1 MRTTEKIKRKL
12 RHCAFFSRLFSSDLD
27 RQSGKKFNLDK
38 FLTLISFVFLLIVV
52 VLPIAMIIYNVFF
65 YGGRI
70 DFSLFKNIVFDKEN
84 LHSILNT
91 VVIALSVTVLGTAVG
106 LFFAWL
112 LGRSD
117 IPLKGLM
124 RSLFTIPYMFPPFFG
139 AMAWDLLLS
148 PRGGY
153 FNSWYMSITGAE
165 TALFNINSLAGI
177 IFVEM
182 SYYFP
187 FVFMQVVSALER
199 MDPTLEE
206 SARIAGAKQSYVIR
220 KITLPLV
227 KPAIASGA
235 LLILTSS
242 LSHFGVPSI
251 LGFSQKIYTLPTRIY
266 DLINRSSGDFQ
277 GIREGGALS
286 VLLVA
291 VVMIALFLQRLVLR
305 SGSYDIIKGKS
316 MRPMLIK
323 LRGAK
328 IPLLILALG
337 FLVIVVLVPLIM
349 IFLVGLLK
357 AYGLPLNFAN
367 FTVNNYIQI
376 ISNNKM
382 VSDSI
387 INSVF
392 LSISSG
398 LICMGVGV
406 MIAYVI
412 TKIKPRGKAVLEVIS
427 VLPYSIPGIVLAI
440 GVILTW
446 SGKLYFNFYNSIWI
460 ILIAYMARYLA
471 FSMKSASASL
481 QQVHYS
487 LEDAARTCGASHSQ
501 SLKDITVPLIRPAMV
516 SGFFLIFLP
525 AMRELTTS
533 VLLYGPYSRTL
544 GVAIYSL
551 KSDGYIV
558 QASALASVAIVIIF
572 VCNMIVRFITGDRKT
587 R

>member
-1 MRTTEKIKRKL
+1 MRSLIHSLKQSLKR
-12 RHCAFFSRLFSSDLD
+12 SDLD
-27 RQSGKKFNLDK
+27 RMEGRRFSLD
-38 FLTLISFVFLLIVV
+38 FVLTWLSFIFLLVIV
-52 VLPIAMIIYNVFF
+52 VLPIAMIIINVFF
-65 YGGRI
+65 ANGSF
-70 DFSLFKNIVFDKEN
+70 DLSMFKRVLLDKEN
-84 LHSILNT
+84 IKAMLNT
-91 VVIALSVTVLGTAVG
+91 MIIALSVTILGTVVG

-124 RSLFTIPYMFPPFFG
+124 RSLFSIPYMFPPFFG

-153 FNSWYMSITGAE
+153 FNTWYMSMTGADS
-165 TALFNINSLAGI
+165 ALFNINSLGGI

-206 SARIAGAKQSYVIR
+206 SARIAGAKQGYVIA

-277 GIREGGALS
+277 GIREGAALS
-286 VLLVA
+286 LLLVA
-291 VVMIALFLQRLVLR
+291 VVMLALVLQKQVLK

-323 LRGAK
+323 LRGSKWPLLFVALSFLVVVVV
-328 IPLLILALG
+328 IPL
-337 FLVIVVLVPLIM
+337 VM
-349 IFLVGLLK
+349 IFLVGMLK
-357 AYGLPLNFAN
+357 AYGLPLTPNN
-367 FTVNNYIQI
+367 FTFDNFKEIL
-376 ISNNKM
+376 SSNKM
-382 VSDSI
+382 VTDSI
-387 INSVF
+387 SNSLL
-392 LSISSG
+392 LSISAG
-398 LICMGVGV
+398 IICMILGVIV
-406 MIAYVI
+406 AYVI
-412 TKIKPRGKAVLEVIS
+412 TKIKPRGKTVLEIIS

-446 SGKLYFNFYNSIWI
+446 SGKLYFNLYNTLWI
-460 ILIAYMARYLA
+460 ILVAYLARYLA

-487 LEDAARTCGASHSQ
+487 LEDAARNCGASHFE
-501 SLKDITVPLIRPAMV
+501 SLLDVTLPLIRPAMV

-533 VLLYGPYSRTL
+533 VLLYGPFTRTL

-558 QASALASVAIVIIF
+558 QASALASVAIIIIF
-572 VCNMIVRFITGDRKT
+572 ICNAIVRFITKDR
-587 R
+587 RSN